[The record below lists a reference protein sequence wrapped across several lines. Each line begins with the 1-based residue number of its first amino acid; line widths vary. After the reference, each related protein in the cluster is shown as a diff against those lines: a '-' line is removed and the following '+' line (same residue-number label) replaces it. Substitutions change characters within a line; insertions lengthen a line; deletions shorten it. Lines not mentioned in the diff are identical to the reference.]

1 MPVTA
6 GRASAVRAG
15 KPGHCPGVIPCILG
29 LRIDALGLAFE
40 PCLPSHWQRAG
51 ITLRRDG
58 RVLRFTLLRVD
69 ARDLPAVAGREGARL
84 LQPGERLEWPLLP
97 SGTHVVVPL
106 VAPVQP
112 LH

>member
-1 MPVTA
+1 MRT
-6 GRASAVRAG
+6 G

-29 LRIDALGLAFE
+29 LRIDAQGLAFE